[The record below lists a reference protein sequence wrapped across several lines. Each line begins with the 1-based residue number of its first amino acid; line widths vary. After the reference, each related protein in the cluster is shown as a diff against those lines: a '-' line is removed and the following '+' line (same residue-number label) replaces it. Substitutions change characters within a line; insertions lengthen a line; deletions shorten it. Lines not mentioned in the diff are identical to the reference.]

1 MAENI
6 EITEW
11 NVFDDLK
18 TDEDIA
24 GFLEACIEDNDYEFF
39 TKALGIA
46 AKARGINA
54 TAKKLGVP
62 RDSLYKGFSGAHK
75 PNLETVFKTIS
86 ELGFRVR
93 IVPDENKKT
102 IAEPVPA

>member
-1 MAENI
+1 MAEKI
-6 EITEW
+6 EITQW
-11 NVFDDLK
+11 SVFDDLK

-62 RDSLYKGFSGAHK
+62 RDSLYKGFSGTHK
-75 PNLETVFKTIS
+75 PNFETVFKAIS
-86 ELGFRVR
+86 ELGFRIR
-93 IVPDENKKT
+93 IVPDESKKT
-102 IAEPVPA
+102 IAEAVPA

>member
-1 MAENI
+1 MTEKI

-11 NVFDDLK
+11 SVFDDLK

-39 TKALGIA
+39 AKAIGIA
-46 AKARGINA
+46 AKARSINA
-54 TAKKLGVP
+54 TAKKSGVP

-75 PNLETVFKTIS
+75 PNFDTIFKAIS
-86 ELGFRVR
+86 ELGFRIR
-93 IVPDENKKT
+93 IVPNDTEKT
-102 IAEPVPA
+102 AAEAVSA